1 MSCYLIP
8 LITGLGAA
16 VLGGII
22 AWLMRNK
29 PFSMLESKYAEL
41 YTDFHQKDLQYSEL
55 EKYHSSALGD
65 INKLTEQQ
73 ETLIN
78 HHRELKAKYDVLH
91 LAQEDTLQR
100 EKNIQSQLAAQVAQY
115 NELRQTF
122 RATLSEKETLTLQYN
137 KELAELKES
146 LNAKPKEVEKIVEV
160 PVEVIREVERIVEV
174 PVEVIREIEKPVE
187 VIREVEKIVEVPV
200 EVIREIEKPVEVIR
214 EIERIVEV
222 PVEVIREIEKPVEV
236 IREVERIVE
245 VPASALKSRAVK
257 KTTSGIAPEIN
268 SEKKKAV
275 SSTSQASSSKGRRK
289 VLVEITP
296 QAPVKVPKDD
306 LTNIEG
312 IGPAIAKVLNK
323 AGIINYAQLAKTSVS
338 KIQKIM
344 DSGGTRFRMHD
355 PGSWPK
361 QADLLAKGKLK
372 EFKALTDRLKGG
384 R

>member
-1 MSCYLIP
+1 
-8 LITGLGAA
+8 
-16 VLGGII
+16 
-22 AWLMRNK
+22 
-29 PFSMLESKYAEL
+29 
-41 YTDFHQKDLQYSEL
+41 
-55 EKYHSSALGD
+55 
-65 INKLTEQQ
+65 
-73 ETLIN
+73 
-78 HHRELKAKYDVLH
+78 
-91 LAQEDTLQR
+91 
-100 EKNIQSQLAAQVAQY
+100 
-115 NELRQTF
+115 
-122 RATLSEKETLTLQYN
+122 
-137 KELAELKES
+137 
-146 LNAKPKEVEKIVEV
+146 VEV
-160 PVEVIREVERIVEV
+160 IREIEKPVEVIREVEKIVEV

-200 EVIREIEKPVEVIR
+200 EVIREIEKPVEVIREIERIVEVPVEVVREIEKPVEVIR

>member
-160 PVEVIREVERIVEV
+160 PVEVIREVER
-174 PVEVIREIEKPVE
+174 
-187 VIREVEKIVEVPV
+187 IVEVPV